1 MQSQKIKSVPR
12 RQAATCNGLK
22 KRVRDLGFCRV
33 ADPRVAGKVDHR
45 LPTMLTAL
53 VSAMATMARS
63 LRAVEQRTGQMAH
76 KHGQWMGVHGRI
88 ADNTFGKVLPRL
100 SHGELVACL
109 HRLVKAEHRRGNLA
123 ATCLKQGTVA
133 IDGKNVVTLHWPDML
148 RLLKLQAGET
158 TVEQATALFAKRYP
172 QAQVCT
178 RDNGTPY
185 ALLRVHTVTLVSGE
199 AAVCVHQRPIAG
211 HTNENGSMPALL
223 DELKAAYGKTRLFSL
238 VTTDAGNTSC
248 GSAGKAVALGL
259 DYFMQIKST
268 HGDIHT
274 EAEDK
279 LRRRRK
285 ARAHAS
291 ASDTQN
297 GQVVTYHLW
306 RYDLGADGWLDW
318 THARQLVRIQRTA
331 ECQRT
336 GEVTVGN
343 RYYVTSR
350 APDAL
355 SAPSALATCRAHWRC
370 ENNTH
375 WTSDAELMED
385 RRRPAWS
392 RHPQGSLVVSALRMM
407 ALCILAVA
415 RKLSRFGH
423 SKETPSWGQVA
434 EHFLLELCGSILET
448 KAFDT
453 V

>member
-1 MQSQKIKSVPR
+1 MQSQKIKRAQR
-12 RQAATCNGLK
+12 RQAATCKGLK
-22 KRVRDLGFCRV
+22 KRVRDLGFARV
-33 ADPRVAGKVDHR
+33 EDPRQAGKVDYR

-53 VSAMATMARS
+53 VVSMATLARS
-63 LRAVEQRTGQMAH
+63 LRAVEQRTGQLPH
-76 KHGQWMGVHGRI
+76 KHGQWMGVVCRI

-100 SHGELVACL
+100 EAGELMACL
-109 HRLVKAEHRRGNLA
+109 HRLVKAEHRRGNLKP
-123 ATCLKQGTVA
+123 TRLSRGTVA
-133 IDGKNVVTLHWPDML
+133 IDGKNVATLHWPDML
-148 RLLKLQAGET
+148 RVLKLKADET
-158 TVEQATALFAKRYP
+158 TVEQGTALFAQRYP
-172 QAQVCT
+172 LAQVCK
-178 RDNGTPY
+178 RDIGEPY

-211 HTNENGSMPALL
+211 HTNESGSMPALL

-248 GSAGKAVALGL
+248 GIAGKTVSLGL
-259 DYFMQIKST
+259 DYFMQLKSP
-268 HGDIHT
+268 HGEIHS
-274 EAEDK
+274 EAQGV
-279 LRRRRK
+279 LGHRRK
-285 ARAHAS
+285 SRAHAGYT
-291 ASDTQN
+291 DTQN

-306 RYDLGADGWLDW
+306 RYDLGEDGWLDW

-336 GEVTVGN
+336 GEVTLGN

-350 APDAL
+350 SPDAM
-355 SAPSALATCRAHWRC
+355 SPRTALATCRAHWRC

-415 RKLSRFGH
+415 RKLSRFGY
-423 SKETPSWGQVA
+423 SEETPSWGQVA
-434 EHFLLELCGSILET
+434 EHFLLQLCASSLET
-448 KAFDT
+448 KAFDC

>member
-1 MQSQKIKSVPR
+1 MPKKKIKSVLR

-22 KRVRDLGFCRV
+22 RRVRDLGLQHV
-33 ADPRVAGKVDHR
+33 SDPRVAGKVDYP

-53 VSAMATMARS
+53 VVSMATMARS

-76 KHGQWMGVHGRI
+76 KHGRWMGVQRRI

-100 SHGELVACL
+100 EHGELVGCL
-109 HRLVKAEHRRGNLA
+109 HRLVKAEHRRGNLKP
-123 ATCLKQGTVA
+123 TRLKRGTVA

-148 RLLKLQAGET
+148 RVLGLRPDDT
-158 TVEQATALFAKRYP
+158 TVAQGTALFAKRYP
-172 QAQVCT
+172 QAQVCIPE
-178 RDNGTPY
+178 NGAPY
-185 ALLRVHTVTLVSGE
+185 ALVRVPTVTLVSGE

-211 HTNENGSMPALL
+211 RTNEYGEMPALL
-223 DELKAAYGKTRLFSL
+223 RELKAAFGKTRLFSV

-248 GSAGKAVALGL
+248 GIAGQAVALGL

-268 HGDIHT
+268 HGDIHSL
-274 EAEDK
+274 AEENLK
-279 LRRRRK
+279 RRRPG
-285 ARAHAS
+285 RAHAS
-291 ASDTQN
+291 YTDTQN

-306 RYDLGADGWLDW
+306 RDDLTAQGWLDW
-318 THARQLVRIQRTA
+318 THARQLVRIRRTT

-336 GEVTVGN
+336 GNVTVGN
-343 RYYVTSR
+343 RYYVTSLS
-350 APDAL
+350 PDVL
-355 SAPSALATCRAHWRC
+355 SAASALTTCRAHWRC

-375 WTSDAELMED
+375 WTADAELMED

-392 RHPQGSLVVSALRMM
+392 RHPQGSLVVSVLRMM
-407 ALCILAVA
+407 ALSILAVA
-415 RKLSRFGH
+415 RKLSRLGY
-423 SKETPSWGQVA
+423 SAETPSWGQVA